1 MLKLK
6 LAVQSPTH
14 AAMVKLHNG
23 MSITRAKALASGY
36 TIAKDE
42 ADAASI
48 RATAGNLSGAGSAYL
63 DKLLALPEGR
73 DRPLAASRIAAQH
86 TGETMTLKKAAL
98 FLSGL
103 PIETAEPEE
112 APLKTYPK
120 AADALMKRKVELHLF
135 SLDRRAMHGD
145 RDAKADAVKIRY
157 GLEICATS
165 TMQCAYALKA
175 AGVDLD
181 KLSKE
186 MRQ

>member
-1 MLKLK
+1 MMLK
-6 LAVQSPTH
+6 LAVQSPKY
-14 AAMVKLHNG
+14 AAMVKLSNG
-23 MSITRAKALASGY
+23 MTITREKALASGY
-36 TIAKDE
+36 TIAKDD

-48 RATAGNLSGAGSAYL
+48 RATAGDLSGAGNAYL

-73 DRPLAASRIAAQH
+73 DRPLAATRIAAQH
-86 TGETMTLKKAAL
+86 TAATMPLTKAAL

-103 PIETAEPEE
+103 PIEAAEPEE
-112 APLKTYPK
+112 APLKQYPK

-135 SLDRRAMHGD
+135 SLDRRARQGD
-145 RDAKADAVKIRY
+145 RDARADAMKIRY
-157 GLEICATS
+157 GLDICATS
-165 TMQCAYALKA
+165 TLQCAYALKA

>member
-1 MLKLK
+1 MLKI
-6 LAVQSPTH
+6 AVQSSIH
-14 AAMVKLHNG
+14 AALVKLHNG
-23 MSITRAKALASGY
+23 TKISREKAIASGY
-36 TIAKDE
+36 VIAKDD

-48 RATAGNLSGAGSAYL
+48 RATAGDLSGAGTAYL

-73 DRPLAASRIAAQH
+73 DRPLAASRIAALH
-86 TGETMTLKKAAL
+86 TGETMPLKKAAL

-103 PIETAEPEE
+103 PIEAAEPEE

-120 AADALMKRKVELHLF
+120 AADALIKRKVELHLF
-135 SLDRRAMHGD
+135 SLDRRARHGD
-145 RDAKADAVKIRY
+145 RDARADAVKIRY